1 MRTTTEEAPVTTE
14 ELEFKDVP
22 IFEKDKPRK
31 PAPGTK
37 YVAVLK
43 CSPTLE
49 GKPELESSD
58 GQRSQDEKEFPEN
71 IHELP
76 GTATK
81 DVPAA
86 QPPTEQQT
94 QDKGQDVQTD
104 SVVDATDVK
113 PTLQL
118 VAAAQDVSTGDE
130 QAVIPATAE
139 KSKTEASDV
148 IADDNHTK
156 DETSV
161 SVGDKL
167 TAAEGSQP
175 SKPAM
180 VPSSDELMAAE
191 ELVKT
196 ASVVKESAKTE
207 TTHIADEPS
216 KVEIASEDV
225 AVIGSVVST
234 PVDKPKP
241 ESQVISL
248 VSDDA
253 NVGADKV
260 KGSSAISS
268 AESDKSNPVSDD
280 NKNIPLP
287 AISTISEENDKVVVL
302 TEEKP
307 VPDKSGPADTDP
319 VPVKSETSSDEVGK
333 IVASVDVASE
343 TLASMPEK
351 IIPVETISK
360 DSDPIPEIPTIAEDK
375 VTVLTDV
382 KPVSEKGPA
391 VDIILKDSDPVPEV
405 SQFSEETGKVV
416 SSLDVTSETLASV
429 PEKSV
434 PADTSESIKKD
445 DFESEIESTNNV
457 DVEEEKVKDFTGY
470 KVYRVTVPT
479 EEVLHR
485 DFFNC

>member
-71 IHELP
+71 IHDLP

-130 QAVIPATAE
+130 QSVIPATAE

-234 PVDKPKP
+234 PVDEPKP

-302 TEEKP
+302 TEEKL
-307 VPDKSGPADTDP
+307 VPEKSGPADTDP
-319 VPVKSETSSDEVGK
+319 IPVKSETSLDEVGK

-360 DSDPIPEIPTIAEDK
+360 DSDPILEIPTIAEDK

-382 KPVSEKGPA
+382 KPVG
-391 VDIILKDSDPVPEV
+391 IISKDSDPVPEV
-405 SQFSEETGKVV
+405 SQFSEETRKVV